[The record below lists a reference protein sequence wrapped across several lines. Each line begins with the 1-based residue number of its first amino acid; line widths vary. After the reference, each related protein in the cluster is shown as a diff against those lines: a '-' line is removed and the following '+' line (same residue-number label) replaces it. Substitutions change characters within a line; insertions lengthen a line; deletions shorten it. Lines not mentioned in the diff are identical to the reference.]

1 MDGKESLQDD
11 VVAAL
16 KANNGQLIHY
26 WGRLTTQRL
35 G

>member
-1 MDGKESLQDD
+1 MDGQEPLKDA

-16 KANNGQLIHY
+16 KANHGQLIHY
-26 WGRLTTQRL
+26 WGRLTTKRL